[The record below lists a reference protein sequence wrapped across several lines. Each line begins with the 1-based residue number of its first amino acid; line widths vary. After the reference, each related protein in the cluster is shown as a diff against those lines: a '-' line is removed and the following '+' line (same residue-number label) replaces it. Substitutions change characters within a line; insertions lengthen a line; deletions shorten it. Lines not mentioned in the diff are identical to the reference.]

1 MMMTISIMIII
12 TRPVELDLPLCGGEK
27 SKRKT
32 LGSKDQQV
40 SDYNFDHYLSNF
52 YQYSLHSS
60 NHCDL
65 F

>member
-1 MMMTISIMIII
+1 MMTISIMIII

-40 SDYNFDHYLSNF
+40 SDYNFDHF
-52 YQYSLHSS
+52 DDD
-60 NHCDL
+60 CDDSANNGDH
-65 F
+65 FKPH